1 MFGTAVGGK
10 GAMQTLSSED
20 LFEALMVNSTE
31 PVLLT
36 RTDGLVLRANPAAC
50 RALGYS
56 EPELLTLS
64 RQALVVRDAELEAF
78 LQQRA
83 REQHARGRVTFVRKD
98 GSTFP
103 SDLTSTVVGEGE
115 GNPISLVT
123 FRDVTDNLRLERELK
138 QSEASFS
145 AAFQTLPD
153 AVTITDLASG
163 RFIAVNE
170 GALRVT
176 GYPEH
181 EMVGELSTSL
191 GLWSDDDRGE
201 FVRQLQ
207 TAGAIRDFRTH
218 LRRKDGSTI
227 EVVLSARPLAL
238 PGGNLLLTVTR
249 DISTQISA
257 ENSRDEY
264 QAQLLQSQKMEALGR
279 LAGGVAHDFNNQ
291 LTVILGCCESLEEFA
306 PSEELTDIRLAGQ
319 KAAGLTRQLLA
330 FARRQHFSPRL
341 LDVNRVVS
349 ESEKL
354 LLRMLGDDVVLQLS
368 CNDGLWPV
376 LMDPVQFEQ
385 VVVNLA
391 VNARDAMPGGGT
403 LTIVLSNA
411 HLDEAA
417 AAPFSGAAAG
427 DYVLLSVRDTGQG
440 MPREVQDRAFEPF
453 FTTKPVGKGTGL
465 GLATVHGIVTQS
477 GGAVRIES
485 APGKGCRFEV
495 LIPRAKGRPEE
506 FVKPVTPRR
515 GGSETIL
522 LVEDEP
528 RVRQVMAVT
537 LRKAGYRVLVAHDA
551 EHARELAAREPIAL
565 VVSDVVM
572 PLESGPRLVAS
583 LRLAR
588 PELRALFV
596 SGYADEQAHADAPG
610 LPFLSKPFTPTAL
623 LLGVREALDARTEEG
638 AGLSAAA
645 DRTRARD
652 G

>member
-1 MFGTAVGGK
+1 
-10 GAMQTLSSED
+10 MQTLQSED
-20 LFEALMVNSTE
+20 LFEALMANSTE
-31 PVLLT
+31 PVLLS

-56 EPELLTLS
+56 EAELLATS
-64 RQALVVRDAELEAF
+64 RQKLVVPDAELEAF
-78 LQQRA
+78 LQR
-83 REQHARGRVTFVRKD
+83 RTLEQHARGRVTFVRKD

-103 SDLTSTVVGEGE
+103 TELTSTVVGSGD
-115 GNPISLVT
+115 GNPIALVT
-123 FRDVTDNLRLERELK
+123 FRDVTDHLRLERELT
-138 QSEASFS
+138 QSEARFS

-176 GYPEH
+176 GYPER
-181 EMVGELSTSL
+181 EMVGQLSTSL
-191 GLWSDDDRGE
+191 GLWNDDDRAD

-207 TAGAIRDFRTH
+207 TTGTIRDFRTH

-238 PGGNLLLTVTR
+238 PGGNFLLTVTR
-249 DISTQISA
+249 DISAQVAA

-291 LTVILGCCESLEEFA
+291 LTIILGCCESLEEFT
-306 PSEELTDIRLAGQ
+306 PSEELADIRLAGQ

-330 FARRQHFSPRL
+330 FARRQHFSPQL

-354 LLRMLGDDVVLQLS
+354 FLRMLGDDVVLRLS
-368 CNDGLWPV
+368 RDDGLWPV

-385 VVVNLA
+385 VVVNLV

-403 LTIVLSNA
+403 LTIALSNVQ
-411 HLDEAA
+411 LDEAG

-427 DYVLLSVRDTGQG
+427 DYVLLSVRDTGHG

-495 LIPRAKGRPEE
+495 LLPRAKGRPQE
-506 FVKPVTPRR
+506 FVKPVAPRR

-551 EHARELAAREPIAL
+551 ELARQLAAREPIAL
-565 VVSDVVM
+565 VVADVVM

-583 LRLAR
+583 LRVAR
-588 PELRALFV
+588 PELRVLFV
-596 SGYADEQAHADAPG
+596 SGYADEQAHAEAPG
-610 LPFLSKPFTPTAL
+610 APFLSKPFTPTAL
-623 LLGVREALDARTEEG
+623 LLGVREALDARAEEG
-638 AGLSAAA
+638 VGLSAPTA
-645 DRTRARD
+645 RARD
-652 G
+652 GAAGS